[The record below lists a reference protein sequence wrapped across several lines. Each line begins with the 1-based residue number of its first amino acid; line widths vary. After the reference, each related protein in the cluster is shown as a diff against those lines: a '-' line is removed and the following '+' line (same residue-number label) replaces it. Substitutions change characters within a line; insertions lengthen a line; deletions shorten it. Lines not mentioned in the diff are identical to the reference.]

1 MTVTK
6 TQGLSFAEY
15 LTYSD
20 GTDTRYELVNGEL
33 LPMALPTANHGRI
46 VKILERLLDQEIEN
60 RKLPYI
66 TVRDMGVR
74 IPRGFG
80 LATVRIPD
88 LVVMKLTDWQF
99 LAVIDFD
106 LDPPVL
112 VVEVVS
118 PSTKNIDY
126 RTKRTEYA
134 GRDIPEYWIID
145 PIEHKI
151 SVLVNSDGW
160 YDLQEFGMEQ
170 MIISPTF
177 GELQIFLD

>member
-66 TVRDMGVR
+66 TVRAVSY
-74 IPRGFG
+74 
-80 LATVRIPD
+80 TH
-88 LVVMKLTDWQF
+88 LT
-99 LAVIDFD
+99 L
-106 LDPPVL
+106 P
-112 VVEVVS
+112 
-118 PSTKNIDY
+118 TK
-126 RTKRTEYA
+126 A
-134 GRDIPEYWIID
+134 
-145 PIEHKI
+145 
-151 SVLVNSDGW
+151 
-160 YDLQEFGMEQ
+160 
-170 MIISPTF
+170 
-177 GELQIFLD
+177 